1 VKWKR
6 EIETMTLAQLPTDFK
21 MMRGAVRIKR
31 AVFVFT
37 KKTGWSKIAKD
48 HLQSGGYIFKTTKPD
63 MCDNLFK
70 GLIDAMSGIV
80 YKEDQL
86 ICHNADTKK
95 VWGLEP
101 RIEIEFEEIGC
112 LLIDNIE

>member
-1 VKWKR
+1 M
-6 EIETMTLAQLPTDFK
+6 MTIAQLPTGFE
-21 MMRGAVRIKR
+21 MMKGAVRIKR
-31 AVFVFT
+31 AVFVFSKRLKGF
-37 KKTGWSKIAKD
+37 KKAERE
-48 HLQSGGYIFKTTKPD
+48 HLERGGYIYKTTKPD
-63 MCDNLFK
+63 VTDNLFK

-101 RIEIEFEEIGC
+101 RIEIEFEEIEN
-112 LLIDNIE
+112 LMIDNLD